1 MSRRTL
7 QGSRA
12 IVTGASSGIGH
23 ALALELASAGARL
36 VAAGR
41 RADRLAQLA
50 DAIASSGGEV
60 RTMVGDITDP
70 GHRNQLVEAARTAYG
85 GLDVLVNNAGMG
97 AFGRFDQADAQRL
110 RLVMEVNFFA
120 LAEMTRT
127 ALPLLKQGRQ
137 PLIVNISSV
146 LGHRAVPRSLEY
158 CASKFAVQ
166 GLSESLRVELK
177 PLGIDVLV
185 VCPGLTRTEFTAHS
199 LDPENKPP
207 WPDHPGVSAEYVAR
221 ETVRAM
227 RAGRREIMPFAWG
240 KFLVWLNRLAPSLVD
255 RALARYA

>member
-7 QGSRA
+7 RGARA

-23 ALALELASAGARL
+23 ALAVELARAGARL
-36 VAAGR
+36 VVTAR
-41 RADRLAQLA
+41 RADRLARLA
-50 DAIASSGGEV
+50 EALASLNAEV
-60 RTMVGDITDP
+60 RTVVGDVTDP
-70 GHRNQLVEAARTAYG
+70 TTRQQLVDAAQTAYG

-97 AFGRFDQADAQRL
+97 AFGLFEHADAQRL
-110 RLVMEVNFFA
+110 RRAMDVNFFA

-127 ALPLLKQGRQ
+127 ALPLLKQGAK
-137 PLIVNISSV
+137 PIIVNISSV

-166 GLSESLRVELK
+166 GLSEALRVELM

-185 VCPGLTRTEFTAHS
+185 VCPGLTRTEFTANA
-199 LDPENKPP
+199 LAPANKPP

-221 ETVRAM
+221 RTVQAM

-240 KFLVWLNRLAPSLVD
+240 RLLVWLNRVVPSLLD
-255 RALARYA
+255 RYLARYA